1 MYSRN
6 RVYGG
11 EDNYR
16 GNLPPHYS
24 GNLFRA
30 ERAGG
35 NMGIRAA
42 DERRPPPPP
51 EQLPVPGNDAEK
63 CAESSTPSAPGR
75 LPAAIGDLLS
85 GIGQEELLLITL
97 LLLLSAEHD
106 RAMDIIIVLLLLLGV
121 Q

>member
-6 RVYGG
+6 RVYSG
-11 EDNYR
+11 EEGYR
-16 GNLPPHYS
+16 GNLPPQYS

-35 NMGIRAA
+35 NVGIRAA
-42 DERRPPPPP
+42 DERRPPPLD
-51 EQLPVPGNDAEK
+51 ENLPARDGEGEK
-63 CAESSTPSAPGR
+63 CPESAAPPVHSR
-75 LPAAIGDLLS
+75 PPAAIGDLLS
-85 GIGQEELLLITL
+85 GISQEELLLITL